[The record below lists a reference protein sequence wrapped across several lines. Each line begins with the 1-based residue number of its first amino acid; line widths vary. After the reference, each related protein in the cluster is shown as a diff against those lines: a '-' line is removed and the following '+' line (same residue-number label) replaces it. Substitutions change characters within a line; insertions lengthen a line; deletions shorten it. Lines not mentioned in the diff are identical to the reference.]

1 MKIIV
6 AEDDG
11 VSRARLTAVLKT
23 LGHEPLVFPNGAA
36 AWQAFQEEP
45 CRVVISDWE
54 MPEMDGIELCRNVR
68 THEAAEY
75 TYFILVTAAHTGDD
89 AYTRA
94 IEADVDDFLAKPLRR
109 DALWRRLRVAERI
122 LRFTHKIQQLEKLL
136 PVCMY
141 CKKVR
146 DDQDYWHEMETYI
159 RAQTGSDFSH
169 GVCPNCVSR
178 VMAEW
183 GLEGPTTTN

>member
-11 VSRARLTAVLKT
+11 ISRTRLTAVLKT
-23 LGHEPLVFPNGAA
+23 LGHEPLVFQNGAA
-36 AWQAFQEEP
+36 AWEAFQEER

-54 MPEMDGIELCRNVR
+54 MPEMDGIELCRKIR
-68 THEAAEY
+68 SQEGAEY

-109 DALWRRLRVAERI
+109 DALWRRLRVAQRI
-122 LRFTHKIQQLEKLL
+122 LSFTHKIQQLEKLL

-146 DDQDYWHEMETYI
+146 DDGDYWQEMETYL
-159 RAQTGSDFSH
+159 RAQTGSDLIH
-169 GVCPNCVSR
+169 GVCPTCVEH
-178 VMAEW
+178 VIKEW
-183 GLEGPTTTN
+183 GLESPKTN